1 MSEPEFWWRDAVG
14 PEWAG
19 HSWTALEAAF
29 QVAGPSPVLEE
40 ARAWSDEPAHVLY
53 VRSASL
59 RRAYGFAVSVAQRA
73 ARSMAVERG
82 FSRHL
87 LAVGVLDELSM
98 PADPDPQATAEAQA
112 NPRRQHWTAVDTRRR
127 YLDDY
132 AKPLERA
139 DLTLLRL
146 PPKGDAEQVLD
157 QIADRRR
164 NYLRATILAGVVLP
178 HEFASAYG
186 DGIASRFGFP
196 RGDEPADT
204 AKLTV
209 LDLDARTGFTAR

>member
-1 MSEPEFWWRDAVG
+1 MTEPETWWRDAVG
-14 PEWAG
+14 PEWSG
-19 HSWTALEAAF
+19 HTWAALEAALTPTLYG
-29 QVAGPSPVLEE
+29 AGPAGLVAE
-40 ARAWSDEPAHVLY
+40 ARAWADEPANVLY
-53 VRSASL
+53 VRSAAL

-73 ARSMAVERG
+73 ARTMAAERG

-87 LAVGVLDELSM
+87 LAVGMLDELSM
-98 PADPDPQATAEAQA
+98 PADPDPAATAEAQS
-112 NPRRQHWTAVDTRRR
+112 NPRRQQWTSADTRRR
-127 YLDDY
+127 FLDDY

-146 PPKGDAEQVLD
+146 PAQGDAEQVLD

-164 NYLRATILAGVVLP
+164 NYLRPTILAGVVLP
-178 HEFASAYG
+178 HDFPTTYG

-196 RGDEPADT
+196 RGDDPEP

-209 LDLDARTGFTAR
+209 LDLDQRP

>member
-1 MSEPEFWWRDAVG
+1 MSEPETWWRDAVG
-14 PEWAG
+14 PEWSG
-19 HSWTALEAAF
+19 HTWAALEAALTPTLYG
-29 QVAGPSPVLEE
+29 AGPAGLVAE
-40 ARAWSDEPAHVLY
+40 ARAWADEPANVLY

-73 ARSMAVERG
+73 ARTMAVERG

-98 PADPDPQATAEAQA
+98 PADPDPAATAEAQS
-112 NPRRQHWTAVDTRRR
+112 NPRRQQWTSADTRRR
-127 YLDDY
+127 FLDDY

-146 PPKGDAEQVLD
+146 PVQGDADQVLD

-164 NYLRATILAGVVLP
+164 NYLRPTILAGVVLP
-178 HEFASAYG
+178 HEFPKAYG

-196 RGDEPADT
+196 RRDDPAPS
-204 AKLTV
+204 KLTV
-209 LDLDARTGFTAR
+209 LDLDQRP